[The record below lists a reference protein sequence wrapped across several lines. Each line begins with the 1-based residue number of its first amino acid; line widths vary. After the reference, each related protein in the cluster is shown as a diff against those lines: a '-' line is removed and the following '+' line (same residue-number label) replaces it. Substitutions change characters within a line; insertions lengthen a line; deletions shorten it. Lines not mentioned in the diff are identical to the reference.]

1 MNWFL
6 ALWKRMQLLRTRDL
20 SFKMEMETENI
31 VSSTA
36 LDINTHI
43 AGVLPKLRSMRVRL
57 AQLKTRLAETFFT
70 TDPWGNKTPLVQ
82 PAFTAD
88 QVSRLRAKS
97 WALALVIVL
106 FVAGEIG
113 LYYLISENLLGGL
126 TGTVREVGVWGLSL
140 AFALFVLFG
149 LAYGLEAVFNYLD
162 ARELKAEGRIPGR
175 AFRAAQVQLALGVV
189 VALLGMGLL
198 TYAGSARIHLIEGS
212 AMVDTGNALLNE
224 KLGLGLAAAGRM
236 ALVFTYA
243 MAVLLALLKHSLHK
257 AKHELAAYKAWKA
270 NTTEQERLV
279 KQIGEVES
287 GIMGAIQ
294 KELEVGVQLCHDIQ
308 RTYGQQYDPAH
319 TTLHKQYVSERSEPG
334 FTVTRDVL
342 NTYRPLIVAD
352 EQLFTAAVLEKASLK
367 ALQGAAVNEVM
378 PASSSLEQLY
388 AGLQPPAPKVPELP
402 EHVKPH
408 LNGQAKLDE
417 VIQDLL
423 KV

>member
-6 ALWKRMQLLRTRDL
+6 ALWKRMQLLRTREL

-43 AGVLPKLRSMRVRL
+43 ARVLPKLRSMRVRL
-57 AQLKTRLAETFFT
+57 AQLKTRLAEAFFV
-70 TDPWGNKTPLVQ
+70 TDQWGNKTPLVQ

-88 QVSRLRAKS
+88 QVSRLRSKS

-149 LAYGLEAVFNYLD
+149 LAYGLDAVFNFID

-175 AFRAAQVQLALGVV
+175 AFRSAQVQLALGVL

-224 KLGLGLAAAGRM
+224 KLSLGLASAGRM

-287 GIMGAIQ
+287 GIMGVIQ

-308 RTYGQQYDPAH
+308 RTYGQQYDPTHEDLYRAYM
-319 TTLHKQYVSERSEPG
+319 QERAKDG
-334 FTVTRDVL
+334 FTVTKDVL
-342 NTYRPLIVAD
+342 NKYRPLIVAD
-352 EQLFTAAVLEKASLK
+352 EQLFTGAVLEKASLQ
-367 ALQGAAVNEVM
+367 ALQGAAVNETM
-378 PASSSLEQLY
+378 PASSSLETLY
-388 AGLQPPAPKVPELP
+388 AGLQLPASKPPALP
-402 EHVKPH
+402 APAAPH

-417 VIQDLL
+417 AIQDLL
-423 KV
+423 KA